1 MVRIFS
7 SPKTVYRVFLLTLAL
22 IAAQAFFIT
31 TPQAKQ
37 SARIPNLY
45 EVRQQLDTYVD
56 SGAYDRDIA
65 KLLAPAHR
73 WLEKRAHSVT
83 KPAIVLDVDETALS
97 NWPAMRVNGWYRIS
111 EGGCDLEK
119 GPCNVRAFQA
129 MARSKAIP
137 ATLALAQEARKLGV
151 AVFFITGRP
160 VRLQEA
166 TEKNLREQ
174 GYEFAG
180 LILRPATSTGPSVV
194 EFKAPERRKIQEQG
208 YTIIL
213 NVGDQQ
219 SDLDGGYAERTYKLP
234 NPVYFVR

>member
-1 MVRIFS
+1 MGSHRRSF
-7 SPKTVYRVFLLTLAL
+7 YYAL
-22 IAAQAFFIT
+22 VVAMLMMAQTYAVA
-31 TPQAKQ
+31 PQTRA
-37 SARIPNLY
+37 PNLY
-45 EVRQQLDTYVD
+45 EARKQMDAYVD
-56 SGAYDRDIA
+56 SGAYDREIA
-65 KLLAPAHR
+65 RLLVPAHR
-73 WLEKRAHSVT
+73 WLEKRAPKVP

-97 NWPAMRVNGWYRIS
+97 NWPAMRVNGWYRIT

-119 GPCNVRAFQA
+119 GPCNTRAFQA
-129 MARSKAIP
+129 MARAKAIP

-151 AVFFITGRP
+151 AVFFISGRP

-174 GYEFAG
+174 GYDFAG
-180 LILRPATSTGPSVV
+180 VILRPADSTSPSVV
-194 EFKAPERRKIQEQG
+194 DYKVPERRRIQEQG
-208 YTIIL
+208 YTIVL